1 MRATGKT
8 GGSMQSYRL
17 AIIGFGNVG
26 QGFTQILRDEG
37 AELAQ
42 QHGARFQIVAVCDL
56 IKGSVHDPRGIDP
69 AALLDSI
76 AATATLDR
84 ITAPD
89 RGWNAIETIERSQAD
104 VIIELSY
111 TDLKTGEPAIT
122 HLRRA
127 LELGKHVVTTNKG
140 PIALKYP
147 ELKALAEKHHVEIG
161 AEGTVMSG
169 TPSLRM
175 AQELLS
181 AARIRKIQG
190 IVNGTTNYILT
201 QMEAGA
207 TYTDALKDAQAK
219 GYAEADPTGD
229 VEGYDAAGKVVIMAN
244 LLMGQ
249 SLTLADVDR
258 KGITALTPDDIAQAK
273 AAGERW
279 KLIGRVE
286 TIGETVAASVQPTRL
301 PINHPLAAVSGATNA
316 ITFSTDLLGDVTLV
330 GPGAGRIETG
340 YAIIGDLLAI
350 HRKQQK

>member
-1 MRATGKT
+1 
-8 GGSMQSYRL
+8 MQTYRL
-17 AIIGFGNVG
+17 GLIGFGNVG

-37 AELAQ
+37 ADLAHQ
-42 QHGARFQIVAVCDL
+42 YGARFQIVAVCDL
-56 IKGSVHDPRGIDP
+56 LKGSVHDPRGLDP
-69 AALLDSI
+69 AALLNAV
-76 AATATLDR
+76 AATNTLER
-84 ITAPD
+84 VTAPD
-89 RGWNAIETIERSQAD
+89 RGWNALETIERSQAD
-104 VIIELSY
+104 IVIELSY

-147 ELKALAEKHHVEIG
+147 ELRALAEKHRVEIG

-201 QMEAGA
+201 QMENGA
-207 TYTDALKDAQAK
+207 TYTEALKEAQVK

-249 SLTLADVDR
+249 SLTLADVER
-258 KGITALTPDDIAQAK
+258 EGITRLTSEDMAAAT

-279 KLIGRVE
+279 KLLGRVE
-286 TIGETVAASVQPTRL
+286 GRVGTSDNQVAASVRPTRL
-301 PINHPLAAVSGATNA
+301 PTAHPLASVGGATNA
-316 ITFSTDLLGDVTLV
+316 ITFSTELLGDVTLV

-340 YAIIGDLLAI
+340 YAILGDLLAI

>member
-1 MRATGKT
+1 
-8 GGSMQSYRL
+8 MQTYRL

-26 QGFTQILRDEG
+26 QGFTQILRDKG
-37 AELAQ
+37 ADLAQ
-42 QHGARFQIVAVCDL
+42 QSGARFQIVAVSDL
-56 IKGSVHDPRGIDP
+56 LKGSVHDPKGIDP

-76 AATATLDR
+76 AATAKLDR
-84 ITAPD
+84 VTAPD
-89 RGWNAIETIERSQAD
+89 RAWQALETIERSQAD
-104 VIIELSY
+104 IVIELSY

-127 LELGKHVVTTNKG
+127 LELGRHVVTTNKG

-147 ELKALAEKHHVEIG
+147 ELKALAEKHGVEIG

-169 TPSLRM
+169 TPSLRL

-181 AARIRKIQG
+181 AAHIRKIQG

-201 QMEAGA
+201 QMEAGVPYA
-207 TYTDALKDAQAK
+207 DALQDAQVK

-229 VEGYDAAGKVVIMAN
+229 VEGFDAAGKVVIMAN

-249 SLTLADVDR
+249 ALTLADVDR
-258 KGITALTPDDIAQAK
+258 QGITQLTPADMAEAK
-273 AAGERW
+273 AASERW

-286 TIGETVAASVQPTRL
+286 TIGEQLTASVKPTRL
-301 PINHPLAAVSGATNA
+301 PSTHPLASVSGATNA

-340 YAIIGDLLAI
+340 YAIVGDLLAI
-350 HRKQQK
+350 HRKHQK

>member
-1 MRATGKT
+1 MHT
-8 GGSMQSYRL
+8 YRL
-17 AIIGFGNVG
+17 AMIGFGNVG
-26 QGFTQILRDEG
+26 QGFAQILRDEG
-37 AELAQ
+37 ADLAQ
-42 QHGARFQIVAVCDL
+42 QYGARFQIVAVSDL
-56 IKGSVHDPRGIDP
+56 LKGSVHDPRGLDP
-69 AALLDSI
+69 AALLE
-76 AATATLDR
+76 AAAAGTLDR
-84 ITAPD
+84 AAALD
-89 RGWNAIETIERSQAD
+89 RGWKAIETIERSQAD
-104 VIIELSY
+104 IVIELSY
-111 TDLKTGEPAIT
+111 TDLNTGEPAIT

-147 ELKALAEKHHVEIG
+147 ELKALAEKNGVEIG

-175 AQELLS
+175 AQELLA

-201 QMEAGA
+201 QMESGA
-207 TYTDALKDAQAK
+207 TYAAALQDAQAK

-229 VEGYDAAGKVVIMAN
+229 VEGFDAAGKVVIMAN

-258 KGITALTPDDIAQAK
+258 QGIAQLTPADIARAK
-273 AAGERW
+273 AASERW
-279 KLIGRVE
+279 KMIGRVE
-286 TIGETVAASVQPTRL
+286 INDGQASASVKPTRL
-301 PINHPLAAVSGATNA
+301 PLTHPLASVGGATNA

-340 YAIIGDLLAI
+340 YALVGDLLAI
-350 HRKQQK
+350 HRKHHK

>member
-1 MRATGKT
+1 MHA
-8 GGSMQSYRL
+8 YRL
-17 AIIGFGNVG
+17 ALIGFGNVG
-26 QGFTQILRDEG
+26 QGFAQILRDEG
-37 AELAQ
+37 ADLAQ
-42 QHGARFQIVAVCDL
+42 QYGARFQIVAVSDL
-56 IKGSVHDPRGIDP
+56 LKGSVHDPKGIDP
-69 AALLDSI
+69 AALLDAV
-76 AATATLDR
+76 AATGKLDR
-84 ITAPD
+84 ISAPD
-89 RGWNAIETIERSQAD
+89 RAWNALQTIERSNAD
-104 VIIELSY
+104 IVIELSY
-111 TDLKTGEPAIT
+111 TDLKTGEPAIS

-147 ELKALAEKHHVEIG
+147 ELKALAEKNKVEIG

-169 TPSLRM
+169 TPSLRL

-207 TYTDALKDAQAK
+207 TYAAALKDAQAK
-219 GYAEADPTGD
+219 GYAEADPAGD
-229 VEGYDAAGKVVIMAN
+229 VEGYDAAVKVVIMAN
-244 LLMGQ
+244 LLMDQ

-258 KGITALTPDDIAQAK
+258 QGITQLTPADISEAK

-286 TIGETVAASVQPTRL
+286 AIGHKISASVKPTRL
-301 PINHPLAAVSGATNA
+301 PVAHPLASVGGATNA

-350 HRKQQK
+350 HRKRDK

>member
-1 MRATGKT
+1 
-8 GGSMQSYRL
+8 
-17 AIIGFGNVG
+17 
-26 QGFTQILRDEG
+26 
-37 AELAQ
+37 
-42 QHGARFQIVAVCDL
+42 
-56 IKGSVHDPRGIDP
+56 
-69 AALLDSI
+69 
-76 AATATLDR
+76 
-84 ITAPD
+84 
-89 RGWNAIETIERSQAD
+89 

-122 HLRRA
+122 HLHRA

-147 ELKALAEKHHVEIG
+147 ELKALAEKNNVEIG

-175 AQELLS
+175 AQELL
-181 AARIRKIQG
+181 AAAHIRKIQG

-207 TYTDALKDAQAK
+207 TYADALQDAQAK

-229 VEGYDAAGKVVIMAN
+229 VEGFDAAGKVVIMAN

-249 SLTLADVDR
+249 ALTLANVDR
-258 KGITALTPDDIAQAK
+258 KGITALTPADIAAAK

-286 TIGETVAASVQPTRL
+286 IIGNEVAASVQPTRL
-301 PINHPLAAVSGATNA
+301 PIHHPLASVGGATNA

-330 GPGAGRIETG
+330 GPGAGRVETG
-340 YAIIGDLLAI
+340 YAIVGDLLAI
-350 HRKQQK
+350 HRKQQKS

>member
-1 MRATGKT
+1 
-8 GGSMQSYRL
+8 MQTYRL

-42 QHGARFQIVAVCDL
+42 QVGARFQIVAVCDL
-56 IKGSVHDPRGIDP
+56 LKGSVHDPKGLDP
-69 AALLDSI
+69 AALLDAV
-76 AATATLDR
+76 AATGTLDR
-84 ITAPD
+84 LAAPD
-89 RGWNAIETIERSQAD
+89 RREAWNALETIERSHAD

-111 TDLKTGEPAIT
+111 TNLKTGEPAIT

-147 ELKALAEKHHVEIG
+147 ELKALAEQHHVEIG

-175 AQELLS
+175 AQELLA

-207 TYTDALKDAQAK
+207 TYADALKDAQAK

-229 VEGYDAAGKVVIMAN
+229 VEGFDAAGKVVIMAN
-244 LLMGQ
+244 LLMSQ

-258 KGITALTPDDIAQAK
+258 QGITQLTPADIAAAK
-273 AAGERW
+273 TAGERW

-286 TIGETVAASVQPTRL
+286 TIGGKIAASVQPTRL
-301 PINHPLAAVSGATNA
+301 PIHHPLAAVSGATNA

-350 HRKQQK
+350 HRNVKRKA

>member
-1 MRATGKT
+1 
-8 GGSMQSYRL
+8 MQTYRL
-17 AIIGFGNVG
+17 AVIGFGNVG

-42 QHGARFQIVAVCDL
+42 QYGARFQIVAVCDL
-56 IKGSVHDPRGIDP
+56 LKGSVHDPKGLDP

-76 AATATLDR
+76 GTAAPLRGERGA
-84 ITAPD
+84 APD
-89 RGWNAIETIERSQAD
+89 RREAWDALQTIERSNAD
-104 VIIELSY
+104 IVIELSY

-122 HLRRA
+122 HVRRA

-147 ELKALAEKHHVEIG
+147 ELKALAEKNGVEIG

-207 TYTDALKDAQAK
+207 TYAAALKDAQAK

-229 VEGYDAAGKVVIMAN
+229 VEGFDAAGKVVIMAN

-249 SLTLADVDR
+249 SLTLGEVDR
-258 KGITALTPDDIAQAK
+258 EGITRLTPGDIAAAK

-286 TIGETVAASVQPTRL
+286 TIGDRTIASVKPTRL
-301 PINHPLAAVSGATNA
+301 PSHHPLASVSGATNA

-340 YAIIGDLLAI
+340 YAIVGDLLAI
-350 HRKQQK
+350 HRQVKRKA